1 MTYSYRNLDTTNL
14 DMPGKGLCRF
24 RGKDNIAIMKAIQVL
39 KIQIAGNSLYITNLN
54 DVFAKFPL
62 HIFA

>member
-39 KIQIAGNSLYITNLN
+39 KIQIAGNSLSLI
-54 DVFAKFPL
+54 
-62 HIFA
+62 HI